1 MQLVVPE
8 ILDEARGFSV
18 AVSVTALVMGLSLWL
33 IGWRSHRFW
42 IVLGTTIGAGVW
54 GLSSGPIY
62 GTPGLVAGLLLALA
76 AGALALALVR
86 VVAFA
91 AGGLAIVLAMRILF
105 LQWEEPLACF
115 LVGGLLALL
124 LFRVW
129 MMALTSAAGTLLMV
143 YAGLCL
149 AHHFVKLDVV
159 ALAEQKTNLLNGIC
173 GGVALLGLLVQFV
186 LDRKKKRAASAPAP
200 RVRSPLYQQPDEGGR
215 SWKDKLPFYR
225 RAG

>member
-1 MQLVVPE
+1 MFPSSEGRPVTSLPKTRETRMQLVVPE

-91 AGGLAIVLAMRILF
+91 AGGLAIVL
-105 LQWEEPLACF
+105 
-115 LVGGLLALL
+115 
-124 LFRVW
+124 
-129 MMALTSAAGTLLMV
+129 
-143 YAGLCL
+143 
-149 AHHFVKLDVV
+149 
-159 ALAEQKTNLLNGIC
+159 
-173 GGVALLGLLVQFV
+173 
-186 LDRKKKRAASAPAP
+186 
-200 RVRSPLYQQPDEGGR
+200 
-215 SWKDKLPFYR
+215 
-225 RAG
+225 